1 MSDHR
6 QGRPEAAGDR
16 NGDDL
21 RRARLLQ
28 ARQDFWDV
36 PDEGPARC
44 RAHRRSRVQ
53 STRLRRRA

>member
-6 QGRPEAAGDR
+6 QGRSQEAGDR

-21 RRARLLQ
+21 RRVRRLQ
-28 ARQDFWDV
+28 DRQDLWDV
-36 PDEGPARC
+36 PDEGAGRR
-44 RAHRRSRVQ
+44 RAHRRNRVQ